1 MHEASNTR
9 RRFRRR
15 AVNLLIVAGAC
26 AGYIAYRY
34 FTTSS
39 TTALSWFFLIA
50 VLIGAMHS
58 FRRSRR

>member
-1 MHEASNTR
+1 MHETSNTR

-34 FTTSS
+34 LTTSS

-50 VLIGAMHS
+50 VLMAAMHS
-58 FRRSRR
+58 LWRSRR